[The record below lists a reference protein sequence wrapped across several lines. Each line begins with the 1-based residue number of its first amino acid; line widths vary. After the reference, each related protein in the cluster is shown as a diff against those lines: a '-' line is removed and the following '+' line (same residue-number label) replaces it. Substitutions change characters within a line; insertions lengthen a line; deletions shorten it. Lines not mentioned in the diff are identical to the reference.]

1 MELMKLIAYT
11 DGASRGNPGQA
22 GIGVAIYNEKN
33 EKLKSISQY
42 IGEATNNVAEY
53 KALISAL
60 QASQELGA
68 EEIEVFTDS
77 ELMVKQIKGEYR
89 VKNEGL
95 KPLFNEAKELIK
107 TFTTVKVT
115 HVRRELN
122 KEADKLANIA
132 IDSQG

>member
-1 MELMKLIAYT
+1 MKLIAYT